1 MSEPKATLY
10 SQKWREARERV
21 DAVEPAT
28 RPVFLSILDHMERG
42 WQAFRPLQV
51 WVEANSD
58 HAKHERDDYAHLL
71 NFVDGGLSDLF
82 QLIGLGVADLVPG
95 WAEWAKEANP
105 ADLDGWVETFRCDLT
120 VFRLACTGADVPE
133 PFRTLALSVAG
144 VLESGGWSEQLS
156 ALLGAVGE
164 LVPLSD

>member
-10 SQKWREARERV
+10 SQKWQEARERV

-42 WQAFRPLQV
+42 WRAFRPLQV
-51 WVEANSD
+51 WVEENSD
-58 HAKHERDDYAHLL
+58 HARHGRDDYAHLL
-71 NFVDGGLSDLF
+71 NFASGLSDVFLLMG
-82 QLIGLGVADLVPG
+82 QGAADLVPG
-95 WAEWAKEANP
+95 WAEWAKEADP
-105 ADLDGWVETFRCDLT
+105 ADVEGWADNVRCDLT
-120 VFRLACTGADVPE
+120 VFRLACAGADVPAE
-133 PFRTLALSVAG
+133 FRTLALSVAE

>member
-1 MSEPKATLY
+1 MSEPRETLY

-21 DAVEPAT
+21 DAIEPAI

-42 WQAFRPLQV
+42 WRAFRPLQI
-51 WVEANSD
+51 WVEANRD
-58 HAKHERDDYAHLL
+58 HAKHGRDDYAHLL

-82 QLIGLGVADLVPG
+82 QLIALGVADLVPG
-95 WAEWAKEANP
+95 WAEWAKEADP
-105 ADLDGWVETFRCDLT
+105 ADLDGWVETFACDLT

-133 PFRTLALSVAG
+133 DFRKLALSVAG

-156 ALLGAVGE
+156 ALIGAVGE
-164 LVPLSD
+164 LVPLGD

>member
-28 RPVFLSILDHMERG
+28 RLAFLSILDHMERG
-42 WQAFRPLQV
+42 WRALRPLQV
-51 WVEANSD
+51 WVEENSD
-58 HAKHERDDYAHLL
+58 HARHGRDDYAHLL
-71 NFVDGGLSDLF
+71 NFASGLSDVFLLMG
-82 QLIGLGVADLVPG
+82 QGVAELVPG
-95 WAEWAKEANP
+95 WAEWAKEADP
-105 ADLDGWVETFRCDLT
+105 ADVEGWADNFCCDLT
-120 VFRLACTGADVPE
+120 VFRLACAGADVPE